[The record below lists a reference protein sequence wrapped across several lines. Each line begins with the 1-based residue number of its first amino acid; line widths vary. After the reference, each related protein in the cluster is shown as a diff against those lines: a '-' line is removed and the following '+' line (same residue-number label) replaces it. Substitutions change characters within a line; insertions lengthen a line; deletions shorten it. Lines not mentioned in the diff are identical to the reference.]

1 MELVKAH
8 PKVFTDLYE
17 LSVKR
22 DEETSQMAAEEATEM
37 DDFVIV

>member
-1 MELVKAH
+1 
-8 PKVFTDLYE
+8 
-17 LSVKR
+17 VKR